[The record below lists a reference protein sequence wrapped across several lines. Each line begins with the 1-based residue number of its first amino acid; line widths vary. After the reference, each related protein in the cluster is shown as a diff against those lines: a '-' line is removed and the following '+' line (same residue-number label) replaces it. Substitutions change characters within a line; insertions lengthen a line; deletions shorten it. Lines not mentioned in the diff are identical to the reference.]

1 MVVDRRGVENVKWIL
16 EKRGVTMLIGHIWL
30 RIGLLAGFYEYSN
43 KPTDSIY
50 GGNSLNTW
58 TATYYLIKKDLA
70 PCIFHFHCV
79 ETEHTKKLQT
89 VNM

>member
-1 MVVDRRGVENVKWIL
+1 
-16 EKRGVTMLIGHIWL
+16 MLIGLIWL

-50 GGNSLNTW
+50 GGNSLNG
-58 TATYYLIKKDLA
+58 YLLPYQEDLA
-70 PCIFHFHCV
+70 PCIFHCHCV